1 MKRWNQWTRK
11 HEGGWVEQRH
21 RFLKKFAERIPEAAG
36 QKVPAVAGVTVPET
50 RVTVSNRGEK

>member
-11 HEGGWVEQRH
+11 HDEVVERMS
-21 RFLKKFAERIPEAAG
+21 RFQKTFAEGTPEVAG

-50 RVTVSNRGEK
+50 RVTVPNRGEK

>member
-11 HEGGWVEQRH
+11 HDDVVERKP
-21 RFLKKFAERIPEAAG
+21 RFQKTFAERIPEAAG

-50 RVTVSNRGEK
+50 RVTVPNRGEK